1 VKRPFL
7 VGLGATLLVVAA
19 CTSPK
24 NGTASPTSTGAIT
37 SPTGGPHSGLPD
49 AGAPEV
55 PTPIDT
61 TDFQQKPCTTL
72 TAAQIAELL
81 GPDVR
86 PKEDPNDLAGPSCF
100 WHPTSVTQ
108 ATVSVIYNTKNQRG
122 LTAIY
127 EKQGTTFPLFVPM
140 EPIDGYP
147 TVAYGQADL
156 RSKGSCAI
164 ALGTS
169 DQQVVDVSVALSE
182 GNVGKK
188 DPCAAAHEVTAT
200 VLNNLRA
207 R

>member
-1 VKRPFL
+1 MKRPFL
-7 VGLGATLLVVAA
+7 VGLGATLLVVTA
-19 CTSPK
+19 CTSTQT
-24 NGTASPTSTGAIT
+24 GTASPSSTDDIT
-37 SPTGGPHSGLPD
+37 AKTGGTHSGLPD

-55 PTPIDT
+55 TAPLDT
-61 TDFQQKPCTTL
+61 TEFQKKPCTTL
-72 TAAQIAELL
+72 NAVQIAALL
-81 GPDVR
+81 GPDVK

-122 LTAIY
+122 LTAVY
-127 EKQGTTFPLFVPM
+127 EQQGTTFPLFVPM

-169 DQQVVDVSVALSE
+169 DQQIVDVSVTLSE
-182 GNVGKK
+182 GNIGKK
-188 DPCAAAHEVTAT
+188 DPCKAAHEVTST

>member
-1 VKRPFL
+1 MKRFLL
-7 VGLGATLLVVAA
+7 VGLGATLLVVPA
-19 CTSPK
+19 CTSTQT
-24 NGTASPTSTGAIT
+24 GTASPSTDAIT
-37 SPTGGPHSGLPD
+37 SQTGGPHSGLPA

-55 PTPIDT
+55 AEPLDT
-61 TDFQQKPCTTL
+61 TEFQKKPCTTL
-72 TAAQIAELL
+72 TATQIAELL
-81 GPDVR
+81 GPDVE

-108 ATVSVIYNTKNQRG
+108 AAVSVIYDTKNQRG
-122 LTAIY
+122 LTAVY
-127 EKQGTTFPLFVPM
+127 EQQGTTFPLFVPM
-140 EPIDGYP
+140 EAIDGYP

-169 DQQVVDVSVALSE
+169 DQQMIDVSVALSE

-188 DPCAAAHEVTAT
+188 DPCEAAHQVTAI
-200 VLNNLRA
+200 VLNNLRV